1 MLSWLTTLKICR
13 KLNFRINDHLEFVI
27 MLETFITSTLLSVI
41 TTFVNTK
48 LRQLIYLTDP
58 LSAPVY
64 TNIKLLT
71 EGLLP
76 SNIKGLPYFKQK
88 WMYELSNGYRFR
100 IFKIK
105 SKFNSSFN
113 RNKAGPFEGSF
124 FWGSIWPPPL
134 QISRI
139 TNPISP

>member
-1 MLSWLTTLKICR
+1 
-13 KLNFRINDHLEFVI
+13 

-41 TTFVNTK
+41 TIFVNTK

-64 TNIKLLT
+64 TNIKLLI

-88 WMYELSNGYRFR
+88 
-100 IFKIK
+100 
-105 SKFNSSFN
+105 
-113 RNKAGPFEGSF
+113 
-124 FWGSIWPPPL
+124 
-134 QISRI
+134 
-139 TNPISP
+139 